1 MKLDIEYTDVK
12 IIVGI
17 LENKSVEY
25 RDRIVNGYTD
35 DVTSLDKLKEL
46 EEEQKRIVYILD
58 KLGEKL

>member
-1 MKLDIEYTDVK
+1 MKIDIEYTDVK

>member
-1 MKLDIEYTDVK
+1 MKIDIEYTDVK
-12 IIVGI
+12 IIAGI